1 MNFEGSEL
9 ITLFDIVLLCLRLGY
24 ACVYSGTSLV
34 HWSSLAVCLPSVSND
49 DDTCECQLVLNW
61 ALCS

>member
-34 HWSSLAVCLPSVSND
+34 HWSSLAVCFLASVMMMTPVSVS
-49 DDTCECQLVLNW
+49 W
-61 ALCS
+61 Y